1 MANRPKRAFSLFLAV
16 LILFSLHFVILLQRA
31 HAEGHF
37 WDDLGIVRIDEKLAA
52 PSFRLKDL
60 NGREVKL
67 EDHRGKIVFLNFWA
81 TWCLPCRAE
90 MPSMEKLYTQFKDRD
105 FIILAVD
112 LQEGTNKVRALKEK
126 FELNFPILLDS
137 DGGVGFMYGVM
148 SIPTTYLIDQEGYV
162 MGGALGARNW
172 AREEAFE
179 LIDHLLITKPDS

>member
-1 MANRPKRAFSLFLAV
+1 MVGKLKKGFSLV
-16 LILFSLHFVILLQRA
+16 LITWVFFSSYSLIFPNRA
-31 HAEGHF
+31 GAERHF
-37 WDDLGIVRIDEKLAA
+37 WDDLGVVRIDEKLAA

-60 NGREVKL
+60 NGKEVKL
-67 EDHRGKIVFLNFWA
+67 EDHRGKIVFLSFWA

-126 FELNFPILLDS
+126 FELHFPILLDS
-137 DGGVGFMYGVM
+137 DGRVGFMYGVR
-148 SIPTTYLIDQEGYV
+148 SIPTTYLIDREGYV

-172 AREEAFE
+172 ARKEAFE